1 MTIARETS
9 IQLASTQHLLILF
22 LNCFDVGDFKVKWAT
37 VKVLAALARENP
49 TPMQTVIQERPT
61 GVSSLVDCLN
71 SQNELLRNATLL
83 LIIAI
88 AENCPIL
95 QKIIVFENC
104 FDILLN
110 IALSEGGI
118 YNSPVA
124 EDCLSLLL
132 ILLENNQSN
141 VTFFCETALIP
152 RLIEFVV
159 NLDTDAANWP
169 PGKVK

>member
-1 MTIARETS
+1 MAFFE
-9 IQLASTQHLLILF
+9 
-22 LNCFDVGDFKVKWAT
+22 FK
-37 VKVLAALARENP
+37 NP
-49 TPMQTVIQERPT
+49 HQ
-61 GVSSLVDCLN
+61 

-169 PGKVK
+169 PGKVSGVQIKFDKFCGI